1 MQKTEERAE
10 TPDKARIVFGPEP
23 AEKATERKPA
33 EPTVAEIKAKIAET
47 VRTNAE
53 KHSMVTPADVVFA
66 LVPGSR
72 PEDKTAI
79 LDEMAADER
88 YADIKAVTTASGGA
102 FFFSLTYIDPDQATS
117 KSRIEETKLAIAE
130 KVRGDSKNAVKLTSV
145 GDLHDLVPGME
156 PDEIAAVLD
165 GMQADPKYADVK
177 SVTASTGDHFFYS
190 NRHMSDYYA
199 LVLSRVAANDPC
211 ATIAAMVRD
220 ESRIYPR
227 PTCVQ
232 VFTQDLFH
240 IALCELRPIVDAM
253 LQKPEYEDIK
263 LMVHPKTGGVYLYSS
278 RYLEERIAWAEM
290 HYQEVVVPAN
300 P

>member
-1 MQKTEERAE
+1 MQKTEEGVEAPE
-10 TPDKARIVFGPEP
+10 KVRIMFGPEP
-23 AEKATERKPA
+23 AGKEASRKPA
-33 EPTVAEIKAKIAET
+33 EPTVAEIKARIAET

-53 KHSMVTPADVVFA
+53 KHSSVTPADIVFA

-79 LDEMAADER
+79 LEEMAADDG
-88 YADIKAVTTASGGA
+88 YADIKAVTTPSGGA
-102 FFFSLTYIDPDQATS
+102 FFFSLTHIDVNQATS
-117 KSRIEETKLAIAE
+117 KSRIEETKVAIAE
-130 KVRGDSKNAVKLTSV
+130 KVRGDSKNAVKLTPV
-145 GDLHDLVPGME
+145 GDLHVPIPGME
-156 PDEIAAVLD
+156 RDEIAVVL
-165 GMQADPKYADVK
+165 GEMQADPKYADVK
-177 SVTASTGDHFFYS
+177 SITASTGDLFFYS

-199 LVLSRVAANDPC
+199 LVLSRVAAKDPC
-211 ATIAAMVRD
+211 AMIGAVVRD

-232 VFTQDLFH
+232 LFTENLFEIAPCDLK
-240 IALCELRPIVDAM
+240 PIIVEM

-263 LMVHPKTGGVYLYSS
+263 MMVHPKTGGVYLYSS
-278 RYLEERIAWAEM
+278 QYLDERTAWAEM